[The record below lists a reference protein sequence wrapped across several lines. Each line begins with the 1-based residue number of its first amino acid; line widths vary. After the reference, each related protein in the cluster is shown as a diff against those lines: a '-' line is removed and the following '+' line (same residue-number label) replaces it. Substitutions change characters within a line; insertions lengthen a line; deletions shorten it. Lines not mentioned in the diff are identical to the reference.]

1 MLLANQSSAAVT
13 VKKAGS
19 GPSPVVKAVRHIL
32 DVLMKITEIFG
43 SLLLAIMVIVICWE
57 IFSRFFSKYIPG
69 INSTWTEE
77 VAMVMMVWFGMTG
90 AAIGIRKASHI
101 GVEFVVA
108 LFPKKIGQVLAILVD
123 LIVIGFSVFLL
134 VYGFKFAKEMAEVFL
149 TATELSRGYFVYSAV
164 PVAAILMIL
173 FGLEAM
179 AKDVAR
185 LLQKGDAEN

>member
-1 MLLANQSSAAVT
+1 
-13 VKKAGS
+13 
-19 GPSPVVKAVRHIL
+19 
-32 DVLMKITEIFG
+32 
-43 SLLLAIMVIVICWE
+43 
-57 IFSRFFSKYIPG
+57 
-69 INSTWTEE
+69 
-77 VAMVMMVWFGMTG
+77 MVMMVWFGMTG
-90 AAIGIRKASHI
+90 AAIGVRKASHI

-108 LFPKKIGQVLAILVD
+108 LFPKKIGQALAILVD

-185 LLQKGDAEN
+185 LLQKGDTEN

>member
-1 MLLANQSSAAVT
+1 
-13 VKKAGS
+13 
-19 GPSPVVKAVRHIL
+19 
-32 DVLMKITEIFG
+32 
-43 SLLLAIMVIVICWE
+43 
-57 IFSRFFSKYIPG
+57 
-69 INSTWTEE
+69 
-77 VAMVMMVWFGMTG
+77 MVMMVWFGMTG
-90 AAIGIRKASHI
+90 AAIGVRKASHI

-108 LFPKKIGQVLAILVD
+108 LFPKKIGQALAILVD